1 MVVSILGANSDI
13 IDSFYTH
20 VGEEAQRAAIDAISG
35 VKSPNLAETR
45 IRNALAY
52 IEQLQDKTSEILTI
66 KRILQE

>member
-35 VKSPNLAETR
+35 IKSTNHAETR
-45 IRNALAY
+45 IHNALAY